1 MALVPFPGTSARA
14 EQPAPPEDH
23 RPSWFDRDDED
34 LDTGAKMS
42 FLDRLEELRKRLIY
56 AAYSL
61 VAGCAIAYL
70 FIQRIFEFVMLPMQ
84 HMLPGGNKL
93 IFTAGAEP
101 FMLYLKI
108 GLLAGIFFSSPLII
122 WQVWKFIAPGLYTHE
137 KKFAIPFVLL
147 STTFFVL
154 GGLFSHYVAF
164 PWTWKFFISFSTD
177 YMVFMPKI
185 DEAFS
190 LYTKMMLG
198 FGIVFE
204 MPTLVFFLARM
215 GVVTARMLW
224 AYFKYAVLV
233 IAIVAAVV
241 SPGTD
246 MMSMMIM
253 AVPMWALY
261 IISIAIA
268 FIFGKRKKKQLNPA

>member
-1 MALVPFPGTSARA
+1 MLFRSP
-14 EQPAPPEDH
+14 EQH
-23 RPSWFDRDDED
+23 DED
-34 LDTGAKMS
+34 DDVDGSSKMS
-42 FLDRLEELRKRLIY
+42 FLEHLEELRKRLIY
-56 AAYSL
+56 SAYSL
-61 VAGCAIAYL
+61 LAGCAIAYI
-70 FIQRIFEFVMLPMQ
+70 FIQRIFDFVMLPMQ

-93 IFTAGAEP
+93 IYTAGAEP

-108 GLLAGIFFSSPLII
+108 GLIAGIFFSSPLII
-122 WQVWKFIAPGLYTHE
+122 WQLWKFISPGLYTHE

-147 STTFFVL
+147 STIFFVL
-154 GGLFSHYVAF
+154 GGLFSHYIAF

-177 YMVFMPKI
+177 YMVFLPKI

-190 LYTKMMLG
+190 LYTKMLLG
-198 FGIVFE
+198 FGLVFE

-215 GVVTARMLW
+215 GVITAKMLW
-224 AYFKYAVLV
+224 AYFKYAILV

-253 AVPMWALY
+253 AVPMWGLY

-268 FIFGKRKKKQLNPA
+268 FIFGKKKKRPADDPA

>member
-14 EQPAPPEDH
+14 DQPALQDDY
-23 RPSWFDRDDED
+23 RPGHPDDDD
-34 LDTGAKMS
+34 LDGASKMS
-42 FLDRLEELRKRLIY
+42 FLEHLEELRKRLIY
-56 AAYSL
+56 SAYSL
-61 VAGCAIAYL
+61 LAGCAIAYI
-70 FIQRIFEFVMLPMQ
+70 FIQRIFDFVMLPMQ

-93 IFTAGAEP
+93 IYTAGAEP

-108 GLLAGIFFSSPLII
+108 GLIAGIFFSSPLII
-122 WQVWKFIAPGLYTHE
+122 WQLWKFISPGLYTHE

-147 STTFFVL
+147 STIFFVL
-154 GGLFSHYVAF
+154 GGLFSHYIAF

-177 YMVFMPKI
+177 YMVFMPKV

-190 LYTKMMLG
+190 LYTKMLLG
-198 FGIVFE
+198 FGLVFE

-224 AYFKYAVLV
+224 AYFKYAVLI

-253 AVPMWALY
+253 AVPMWGLY
-261 IISIAIA
+261 LISIVIA
-268 FIFGKRKKKQLNPA
+268 FIFGKKKKPRQADPA

>member
-1 MALVPFPGTSARA
+1 MALVPFPGVNA
-14 EQPAPPEDH
+14 PAPEPPD
-23 RPSWFDRDDED
+23 SDFDES
-34 LDTGAKMS
+34 GAKMS
-42 FLDRLEELRKRLIY
+42 FLEHLDELRKRLIY
-56 AAYSL
+56 SVIS
-61 VAGCAIAYL
+61 VAIGCTIA
-70 FIQRIFEFVMLPMQ
+70 FIFIGQVFDFIMAPMQ

-93 IFTAGAEP
+93 IYTAGAEP

-108 GLLAGIFFSSPLII
+108 GFIAGIFIASPLVL

-147 STTFFVL
+147 STIFFVT

-190 LYTKMMLG
+190 LYTKMLLG
-198 FGIVFE
+198 FGVIFE

-215 GVVTARMLW
+215 GVVTARFLLR
-224 AYFKYAVLV
+224 YFKYAVL
-233 IAIVAAVV
+233 IIFIVAAVI

-246 MMSMMIM
+246 MMS
-253 AVPMWALY
+253 
-261 IISIAIA
+261 
-268 FIFGKRKKKQLNPA
+268 